1 MYVLVPLF
9 VIGLIIFACCRYRN
23 RDEEVLE
30 EEVLE
35 EVNEEGITD
44 FYVMDDD
51 RSVVV

>member
-1 MYVLVPLF
+1 MF
-9 VIGLIIFACCRYRN
+9 VIGLIIFACCRYIN
-23 RDEEVLE
+23 KEEEVLE

-51 RSVVV
+51 KSVVV

>member
-9 VIGLIIFACCRYRN
+9 VIGLIIFACCRYGN
-23 RDEEVLE
+23 REEEVL

-35 EVNEEGITD
+35 EVNEEGITE

-51 RSVVV
+51 KSVVV